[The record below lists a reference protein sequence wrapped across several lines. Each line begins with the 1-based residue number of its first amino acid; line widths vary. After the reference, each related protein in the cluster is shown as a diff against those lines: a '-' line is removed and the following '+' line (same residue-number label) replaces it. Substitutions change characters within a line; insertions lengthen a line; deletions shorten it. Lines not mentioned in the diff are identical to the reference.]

1 MLWFDR
7 ISSAVRLPLNP
18 GLLLFGIAPFP
29 LLLLVG
35 TWVAGIV
42 DQTFVIGLYYFAPIV
57 IVVGAFALFL
67 ARYLAKQTEGLVGYS
82 ATLSPDERVE
92 GYTKLYAFAPVFVV
106 WTLSNVLVLPIYF
119 LTVIPSTFTLVQK
132 ILVSMAFYYWNLP
145 LGTFIWV
152 CLYSS
157 YKMYKMGKRPMKLR
171 RFTEDRTLG
180 LRPFGRLSLRI
191 TAAIIVTISTVEIPQ
206 FVIGIASVS
215 VLLVYAFFA
224 GLAVV
229 LFFLPLLPLHAKLVR
244 TKAEELARISA
255 RYTRF
260 IGALDGGPKVDGEM
274 ASEIV
279 VIDKLQ
285 RDLHQI
291 HNWPFDTGIVTR
303 LLAILLSVSAILV
316 SAYIRDLGHF

>member
-1 MLWFDR
+1 M
-7 ISSAVRLPLNP
+7 
-18 GLLLFGIAPFP
+18 FP
-29 LLLLVG
+29 ALLLLG
-35 TWVAGIV
+35 IWAAGDV
-42 DQTFVIGLYYFAPIV
+42 DRTFVMGLYYFAPIV
-57 IVVGAFALFL
+57 MIVTVFALL
-67 ARYLAKQTEGLVGYS
+67 WARYIARQTEELLEYS
-82 ATLSPDERVE
+82 VTLSADGRSE
-92 GYTKLYAFAPVFVV
+92 GYTKLYALAPTLVTFV
-106 WTLSNVLVLPIYF
+106 LMNLLVLPIYY
-119 LTVIPSTFTLVQK
+119 LTVIPVTFTFVQK
-132 ILVSMAFYYWNLP
+132 TLVSAAFYYWNLP
-145 LGTFIWV
+145 LGTFVWV
-152 CLYSS
+152 CSYSS
-157 YKMYKMGKRPMKLR
+157 YKMYRVGQHPLRLR
-171 RFTEDRTLG
+171 RYTLDRTLG

-191 TAAIIVTISTVEIPQ
+191 TAAIVVLISTIEIPQ
-206 FVIGIASVS
+206 FFIGFAGLS
-215 VLLVYAFFA
+215 VLLVYAFFM

-229 LFFLPLLPLHAKLVR
+229 LFFLPLLSLHAKLVR

-260 IGALDGGPKVDGEM
+260 IDALDGGSRADVEM